1 MKTCQ
6 VCKKDKLKKIINFG
20 KHPVSHMFNN
30 GRFKTEKFPLE
41 LGQCNS
47 CGLVQLTKFTSV
59 KKLTPRY
66 DWISYNEPEE
76 HLDHITKVITKL
88 PGINKNSKICGVS
101 YKEDTLLERLKR
113 KGFKNTKRMDPK
125 KDLLINNKN
134 ANLETIQSKINR
146 KMINKLQKN
155 FNHQDV
161 IVVRHILE
169 HTHNTIEFISV
180 LRDLVKNNGY
190 VVFEVPDCAQ
200 GLRINDYNTL
210 WEEHLMYFTKVTLNN
225 ALKLSGFKIHYFEK
239 YSYPFESVLI
249 SIVSPK
255 KIKKDKNVIKLKD
268 LKKEKMRVKFSTKEL
283 LKKKM
288 NLKNFFKKIK
298 NNNKKIAIFGTGH
311 SACLFINLFGLDK
324 FIDFAIDD
332 NKNKLGYCIPGSN
345 IKIKSSNY
353 LNNDN
358 IDLCILG
365 MNFES
370 EKKILNKYDSFL
382 KKGGQ
387 FISIYPSSK
396 FAMNIR

>member
-239 YSYPFESVLI
+239 YSYPF
-249 SIVSPK
+249 
-255 KIKKDKNVIKLKD
+255 
-268 LKKEKMRVKFSTKEL
+268 
-283 LKKKM
+283 
-288 NLKNFFKKIK
+288 
-298 NNNKKIAIFGTGH
+298 
-311 SACLFINLFGLDK
+311 
-324 FIDFAIDD
+324 
-332 NKNKLGYCIPGSN
+332 
-345 IKIKSSNY
+345 
-353 LNNDN
+353 
-358 IDLCILG
+358 
-365 MNFES
+365 
-370 EKKILNKYDSFL
+370 
-382 KKGGQ
+382 
-387 FISIYPSSK
+387 
-396 FAMNIR
+396 